1 MLNNL
6 NAYINRFHSYFN
18 LHYEKINFLI
28 SIFFILFIPFSFIIY
43 CNKLFTIFYIYIYT
57 VGTIS
62 ILLYV
67 ISIIYSKIMIIKYPL
82 RYINISLFYKNISR
96 MFLIISSI
104 FIFILTPFIIFSIFI
119 SFFFIQFIM
128 TLFISLSGLF
138 LLAEIIVFTDPVFI
152 FFNFFL
158 KIFKRKI
165 IFDVFKGNNLWARA
179 YLISFINN
187 INKKSDFKN
196 TKMYLKF
203 FFNNINQLLNN
214 KYKLSYKN
222 DKNIY
227 EFIMLKIYYEDIKEI
242 NKITKK
248 LEQISTE
255 LLDEKNIF
263 SIISMLEKIVNN
275 NVHKKPEDNYIFIEN
290 KIYIYIKNNID
301 KIITIILTIISIII
315 SILIK

>member
-1 MLNNL
+1 MPAKAQKKRENC
-6 NAYINRFHSYFN
+6 
-18 LHYEKINFLI
+18 NF
-28 SIFFILFIPFSFIIY
+28 P
-43 CNKLFTIFYIYIYT
+43 
-57 VGTIS
+57 
-62 ILLYV
+62 
-67 ISIIYSKIMIIKYPL
+67 
-82 RYINISLFYKNISR
+82 
-96 MFLIISSI
+96 
-104 FIFILTPFIIFSIFI
+104 
-119 SFFFIQFIM
+119 
-128 TLFISLSGLF
+128 
-138 LLAEIIVFTDPVFI
+138 
-152 FFNFFL
+152 
-158 KIFKRKI
+158 
-165 IFDVFKGNNLWARA
+165 
-179 YLISFINN
+179 
-187 INKKSDFKN
+187 KKSDFKN

>member
-1 MLNNL
+1 
-6 NAYINRFHSYFN
+6 
-18 LHYEKINFLI
+18 
-28 SIFFILFIPFSFIIY
+28 
-43 CNKLFTIFYIYIYT
+43 
-57 VGTIS
+57 
-62 ILLYV
+62 
-67 ISIIYSKIMIIKYPL
+67 
-82 RYINISLFYKNISR
+82 
-96 MFLIISSI
+96 
-104 FIFILTPFIIFSIFI
+104 
-119 SFFFIQFIM
+119 M